1 MITLKDG
8 DLTLEGTADELIAE
22 AVAVLAAVYQHHM
35 IPNCGKE
42 GAKIR
47 LGRLTKLITSGRG
60 SALVERMDVD

>member
-1 MITLKDG
+1 MIALKEG

-22 AVAVLAAVYQHHM
+22 AAAILAAVYQHHM

-42 GAKIR
+42 GARIR

-60 SALVERMDVD
+60 AALIERVDMD